1 LLLSWSLSD
10 HPYKEWSRHTREAN
24 PNKVKIANMIS
35 AELRPIPLASFM
47 CLALIL
53 IYAQVMMKTGY
64 PFGGESPRLFLPPP
78 RLSGFQFCQAAVT
91 QLPLCILSY
100 PDNGVVNRRMSG
112 SQPEI
117 DFGSAQSR
125 KGA

>member
-1 LLLSWSLSD
+1 MD
-10 HPYKEWSRHTREAN
+10 HLAGFEELCFFIIIDFWIIHDYVIK
-24 PNKVKIANMIS
+24 NMKTDV
-35 AELRPIPLASFM
+35 LASSM

-53 IYAQVMMKTGY
+53 IYAQVMMKTGC